1 MIIYPMSTGDI
12 FRLYYRYNARVG
24 DNNLSAIAGINTD
37 KKFKIILRS
46 LKILK

>member
-1 MIIYPMSTGDI
+1 VPTGDI
-12 FRLYYRYNARVG
+12 SRLFYRYNARVG
-24 DNNLSAIAGINTD
+24 DNNVSATAGIKMV